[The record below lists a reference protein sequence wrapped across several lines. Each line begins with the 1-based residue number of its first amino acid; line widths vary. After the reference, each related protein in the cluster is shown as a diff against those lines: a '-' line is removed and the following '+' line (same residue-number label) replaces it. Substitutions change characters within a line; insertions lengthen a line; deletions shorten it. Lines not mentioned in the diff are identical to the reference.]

1 MSRSARL
8 CSAAILAVCAIV
20 ASRANAQTVPSGR
33 PAAPGA
39 PPRTLQLQARPAIDY
54 STAHLERKLTPV
66 RLSGAIKLDGV
77 LDEAAWRD
85 APMATGF
92 IQNDPR
98 EGMPATYETEVRV
111 LYNDEALYFG
121 VYAKDDSPNLIVT
134 NDLKKDYRSEEH
146 TSELQSH

>member
-8 CSAAILAVCAIV
+8 CSAAIVAVCAIV
-20 ASRANAQTVPSGR
+20 VSRASAQTAPAGQ
-33 PAAPGA
+33 PAAGA
-39 PPRTLQLQARPAIDY
+39 APRTLQLQGRPAIDY
-54 STAHLERKLTPV
+54 STAHLERKLTPL

-98 EGMPATYETEVRV
+98 EGMPA
-111 LYNDEALYFG
+111 
-121 VYAKDDSPNLIVT
+121 S
-134 NDLKKDYRSEEH
+134 
-146 TSELQSH
+146 